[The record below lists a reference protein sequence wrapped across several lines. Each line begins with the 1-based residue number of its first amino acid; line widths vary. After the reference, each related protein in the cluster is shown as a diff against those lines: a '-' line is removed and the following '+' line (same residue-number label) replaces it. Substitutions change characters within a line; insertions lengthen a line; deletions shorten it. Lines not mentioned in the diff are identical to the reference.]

1 MRRVFL
7 TGLFLCLLGVLPAA
21 AQQSGVEF
29 HLKKL
34 AALPGVAGNEELVS
48 GYIAEK
54 LRGMDVRGGKLE
66 IEVDNLGNVIA
77 RIGVGSPH
85 RLIVT
90 PIDEPGYFVSG
101 ITDDGFLRL
110 QSLPQF
116 GLNPW
121 FHLLHTNQPVQVL
134 SRNGQ
139 RINGVFAGLSTHLQ
153 GRRPNPED
161 LIVDHLDEVY
171 VDIGAKSAA
180 EARMAGAN
188 ILDPVTL
195 DKEAYSLANDGVTA
209 PFIGSR
215 TGVAI
220 LLNLLQRMDAS
231 KLQGTLTVAFV
242 TRSNMG
248 NQGLARMLNRFE
260 ADEVILVQPLRGS
273 NAKPGD
279 GVQVAAFRGEDGENV
294 QLRDKLI
301 ALSSNAHPGP
311 SQRIPGV
318 RYFGPAKLP
327 TRSAM
332 LGVPVK
338 FPQTPAAI
346 VSRADLEIGPKLLAT
361 WLGTSLNGQPYNGIS
376 VRLDFLAVPPGKKE
390 SIEYILASLI
400 SAYGVSGFEAPV
412 AERIQGPMPEWARD
426 IATVDEMG
434 NVITTFGRKSDKP
447 DLLFVAH
454 MDEIG
459 WVVDE
464 VMADG
469 RLKLSRRGGLREEYF
484 LGHALFIHTGNN
496 FPVSTVMELPDDY
509 RTEPYKRTRRGYGY
523 IAYTGAR
530 NAEEVAALGIEVGQS
545 VTVPKRYRELAG
557 KRVSGR
563 SCDDRCGSSALLAAL
578 WQINPKKVDREVT
591 FVWAVEEEIG
601 LNGAKHVARRLHE
614 QNAVPEFVFAVDTLV
629 SSDSPL
635 ESKRYAYAELGK
647 GFVMR
652 AIDLSNVTP
661 RKYVDR
667 VVYLARQNRIP
678 VQTGTMNGG
687 NDGAAFVPF
696 GSVNIP
702 IAWPLRYSHSAG
714 EVLDLGDLQ
723 ALADIIPV
731 IITDF

>member
-1 MRRVFL
+1 MRRVVL
-7 TGLFLCLLGVLPAA
+7 TGLFFCLLGVFPAA

-29 HLKKL
+29 HLQKL
-34 AALPGVAGNEELVS
+34 AELPGVAGNEELVS
-48 GYIAEK
+48 EYIAGK
-54 LRGMDVRGGKLE
+54 LRKIETPGGKLE
-66 IEVDNLGNVIA
+66 VEVDNIGNVIA
-77 RIGVGSPH
+77 RTGVGTPH

-116 GLNPW
+116 GLHPW
-121 FHLLHTNQPVQVL
+121 FHLLHTNQPVVVL

-153 GRRPNPED
+153 GGRRNPED

-171 VDIGAKSAA
+171 IDIGARSAA

-195 DKEAYSLANDGVTA
+195 DKQAYSLANNEMTA

-215 TGVAI
+215 TGAAI
-220 LLNLLQRMDAS
+220 LLNLLERMDIT
-231 KLQGTLTVAFV
+231 KLKGTLTVAFV
-242 TRSNMG
+242 TRSHMG

-260 ADEVILVQPLRGS
+260 ADEIVLVQPLRRS
-273 NAKPGD
+273 DAKPGD
-279 GVQVAAFRGEDGENV
+279 GIQVAAFRGEDGENV
-294 QLRDKLI
+294 QLRDELI
-301 ALSSNAHPGP
+301 ALNPNAHAGP
-311 SQRIPGV
+311 AQRAPAI
-318 RYFGPAKLP
+318 RYFGAAQLP
-327 TRSAM
+327 SRSAV

-338 FPQTPAAI
+338 FPQTPAGTIAN
-346 VSRADLEIGPKLLAT
+346 ADTEVAARTLGAWTGGGLPGEQRVGFEASFINQRDRGNPALAGILQKLIEI
-361 WLGTSLNGQPYNGIS
+361 
-376 VRLDFLAVPPGKKE
+376 
-390 SIEYILASLI
+390 
-400 SAYGVSGFEAPV
+400 YGVSGFEEPV
-412 AERIQGPMPEWARD
+412 AARIQELMPEWARD
-426 IATVDEMG
+426 ITTVDSMG
-434 NVITTFGRKSDKP
+434 NVITSFGRASDKA

-464 VMADG
+464 VLPDG

-484 LGHALFIHTGNN
+484 LGHALYIHTKEKQV
-496 FPVSTVMELPDDY
+496 PAVMELPGDY
-509 RTEPYKRTRRGYGY
+509 LTEPYKRTRQGYGY

-530 NAEEVAALGIEVGQS
+530 NAEEVAALGIEAGQS

-578 WQINPKKVDREVT
+578 WKINPKKVDREVT
-591 FVWAVEEEIG
+591 FVWAVEEETG
-601 LNGAKHVARRLHE
+601 LNGAKHIAQRLHE
-614 QNAVPEFVFAVDTLV
+614 QDAVPEFVFAVDTLV

-667 VVYLARQNRIP
+667 VVYLARQNKIP

-731 IITDF
+731 IIKRF